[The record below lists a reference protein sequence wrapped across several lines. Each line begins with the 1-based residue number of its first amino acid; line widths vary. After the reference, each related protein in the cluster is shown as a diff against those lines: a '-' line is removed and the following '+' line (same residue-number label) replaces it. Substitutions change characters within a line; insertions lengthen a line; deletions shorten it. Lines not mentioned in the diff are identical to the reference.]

1 MFKISLKLF
10 RFCCL
15 HSFCFSSSK
24 IKYSANLFPSVF
36 GIPVIYLRYFF
47 SKIQAFFPF
56 ARFLETLLF
65 LMWEC
70 SQLKIIRV
78 VGNLCTVQV
87 ILGSL
92 FPCHIPRQNKFSL
105 FTTVFLFLFLRL
117 QTSGFHTSNRA
128 WRNNS
133 VAMLTISFD
142 EASSNLD

>member
-1 MFKISLKLF
+1 
-10 RFCCL
+10 
-15 HSFCFSSSK
+15 
-24 IKYSANLFPSVF
+24 
-36 GIPVIYLRYFF
+36 
-47 SKIQAFFPF
+47 
-56 ARFLETLLF
+56 
-65 LMWEC
+65 MWEC

-78 VGNLCTVQV
+78 VGNLCPMQV

-92 FPCHIPRQNKFSL
+92 FPFHIPRQNKFSL

-117 QTSGFHTSNRA
+117 QTSGFQTSNRA

>member
-1 MFKISLKLF
+1 MSAISF
-10 RFCCL
+10 
-15 HSFCFSSSK
+15 
-24 IKYSANLFPSVF
+24 
-36 GIPVIYLRYFF
+36 LRY
-47 SKIQAFFPF
+47 KHFFPF

-78 VGNLCTVQV
+78 VGNLCTMQV

-92 FPCHIPRQNKFSL
+92 FPFHIPRQNKFSL

-117 QTSGFHTSNRA
+117 QTSGFHTSNRP

-133 VAMLTISFD
+133 VAMLTFSFD